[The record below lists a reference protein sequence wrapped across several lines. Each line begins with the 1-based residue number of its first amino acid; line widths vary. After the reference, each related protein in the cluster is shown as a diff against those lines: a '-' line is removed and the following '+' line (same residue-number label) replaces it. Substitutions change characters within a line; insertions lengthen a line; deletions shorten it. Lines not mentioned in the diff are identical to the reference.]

1 MYNKYAAAQAVTVYG
16 QVIWHDT
23 GRVEFTTILPEN
35 TQAVVIQPIGNE
47 GVLIAAS
54 NIQRGFTRLDQVT
67 WSGKLCC
74 FQVDQVMEPVA
85 DLYNFV
91 HHT

>member
-1 MYNKYAAAQAVTVYG
+1 MTTLHGPVTVYA
-16 QVIWHDT
+16 QVFWYDT
-23 GRVEFTTILPEN
+23 GRVEFTTVLPEN

-67 WSGKLCC
+67 WSGKFCC
-74 FQVDQVMEPVA
+74 FQVHQVIKPVA
-85 DLYNFV
+85 KIYNSV
-91 HHT
+91 HDT